1 MKKIVSYFMVIYLG
15 AASCLQA
22 NDYGKKKEVMNTE
35 KNTTSVF
42 KKILP
47 NGLVILVRPLD
58 NVPKVSTQL
67 WYHVGSKDEMS
78 GEKGKAHL
86 IEHMIFKGTQK
97 LSETDLSALTQK
109 LSGYTNAFTSYD
121 YTGYVFDFPSH
132 HWKEALTLYADCMRN
147 CRFDEQMLNSEL
159 KAVIQE
165 LKLMKDNYFKILWQ
179 SMLSAIFVDH
189 PYHYPVIGFKQDLWN
204 LNRDDLFAF
213 YQKHYVPNN
222 ATLVVVGDVKPEEV
236 FAEAEKT
243 LGQIPKDQSYTR
255 KEFYHGKDLI
265 AQSVV
270 VHRDVQQPYGLFAF
284 VLPGAKDKKKMEME
298 VLSAVLGEG
307 KSSRLCKKL
316 VDDLELV
323 TEFST
328 FVLSLEDA
336 SVFLMYFCAKDE
348 KSIEEIRTL
357 VAAEIEDIIKNGIP
371 KKELL
376 RAIKQVKVGILS
388 ALESNSSQA
397 QMIAESYV
405 LAGDENLPFKMLA
418 DSSTD
423 LEKNI
428 QMLLRDYFSPATMH
442 SGKLLSLTDQGKNHW
457 KKLQE
462 LSDKEDARILD
473 GRVRDISVEGTVYT
487 DTISVKEPKKFHF
500 HKSGKFALG
509 NGIRIF
515 THNNKN
521 IPKIELILTMHAKSH
536 FDSEEKP
543 GLYQFMCEMLTE
555 GTKKYPG
562 LTFIKEIE
570 EHAMGIS
577 VSPGVISLS
586 LLKED
591 LPKGLELL
599 HELLTEATFEE
610 KAIEKIRASLL
621 SQLKMFWDQP
631 KAYAPFLMKQ
641 RLFAGHPY
649 SKNTIGTE
657 ESLQSITKKDLE
669 SFYKTHMS
677 AYKARL
683 AIVGDLEEYDLKD
696 LLEKELGVIKNK
708 ELPDQQFPAL
718 KTVSRELFT
727 HAANRDQVVLM
738 FAGISIPRTNP
749 DYDKLL
755 LFDQVLSG
763 SMDSHLF
770 KLRERTGLFYT
781 ITASL
786 IGESDE
792 QPGTVYVSTIVSLD
806 RLEEAKK
813 SIQETL
819 ETVIDKITEEE
830 FETAKKAVLNA
841 QVNWFTSNARM
852 ASAFLFV
859 DRYKLTDN
867 YFDLRPDVINAITL
881 DQMKVAVKKVLV
893 PEKMLTLQV
902 GRF

>member
-1 MKKIVSYFMVIYLG
+1 MKKYVAYFMMACFWANNCLG
-15 AASCLQA
+15 LTIDE
-22 NDYGKKKEVMNTE
+22 NKKDSMNKENVP
-35 KNTTSVF
+35 VF
-42 KKILP
+42 KKVLS
-47 NGLVILVRPLD
+47 NGLVVLVRPVK
-58 NVPKVSTQL
+58 NVPQVSTQL

-86 IEHMIFKGTQK
+86 IEHMIFKGTKK

-204 LNRDDLFAF
+204 LKRDDLFAF

-222 ATLVVVGDVKPEEV
+222 ATLVVVGDVDTNEV

-243 LGQIPKDQSYTR
+243 LGRIQSDPTYQR
-255 KEFYHGKDLI
+255 REFYHGKDLV

-270 VHRDVQQPYGLFAF
+270 VYRDVQQPYGLFAF
-284 VLPGAKDKKKMEME
+284 VLPGAKHQQKMEME
-298 VLSAVLGEG
+298 VLSGILGEG
-307 KSSRLCKKL
+307 KSSRLSKKL
-316 VDDLELV
+316 IDDLELV

-348 KSIEEIRTL
+348 KSIEEIRNVIL
-357 VAAEIEDIIKNGIP
+357 AEIDDIINKGITE
-371 KKELL
+371 KELL
-376 RAIKQVKVGILS
+376 RAVKQVKVGILS
-388 ALESNSSQA
+388 SLEKNSNQA

-405 LAGDENLPFKMLA
+405 LAGDENLPFKMLTA
-418 DSSTD
+418 SP
-423 LEKNI
+423 EKLGENI
-428 QMLLRDYFSPATMH
+428 RELVREYFSPATMH
-442 SGKLLSLTDQGKNHW
+442 SGKLLSLSEEGKAQW

-473 GRVRDISVEGTVYT
+473 GRVRDIPVEETFYADTVA
-487 DTISVKEPKKFHF
+487 VKDPKKFNF
-500 HKSGKFALG
+500 HASEKFALS
-509 NGIRIF
+509 NGIRVF
-515 THNNKN
+515 SHNNKN
-521 IPKIELILTMHAKSH
+521 IPKIELVLTLYAKSY
-536 FDSEEKP
+536 FDSDEKP
-543 GLYQFMCEMLTE
+543 GLYQFVCEMLTE
-555 GTKKYPG
+555 GTRKYPG
-562 LTFIKEIE
+562 HAFIKELE
-570 EHAMGIS
+570 EHAMGIV

-599 HELLTEATFEE
+599 RELLMEATFEE
-610 KAIEKIRASLL
+610 KAIEKVRASLL
-621 SQLKMFWDQP
+621 AQLKMFWDQP
-631 KAYAPFLMKQ
+631 KTYAPFLMKQ

-649 SKNTIGTE
+649 SKNIIGTE
-657 ESLQSITKKDLE
+657 ESLESVTRKDLE
-669 SFYKTHMS
+669 AFYKTHIS

-683 AIVGDLEEYDLKD
+683 AIVGDLEGYDIKQ
-696 LLEKELGVIKNK
+696 LLEKELGGWKNK
-708 ELPDQQFPAL
+708 EIPAQHFPEL
-718 KTVSRELFT
+718 KPVVREEVT
-727 HAANRDQVVLM
+727 HVANRDQVVLM
-738 FAGISIPRTNP
+738 LAGISIPRTHP

-770 KLRERTGLFYT
+770 KLRERTGLFYA
-781 ITASL
+781 INASL
-786 IGESDE
+786 IGSADE

-830 FETAKKAVLNA
+830 FETAKKAVLNS
-841 QVNWFTSNARM
+841 QVDWFVSNARM
-852 ASAFLFV
+852 ANAFLFV
-859 DRYKLTDN
+859 DRYNLTDN
-867 YFDLRPDVINAITL
+867 YFDLRPDVINGITL
-881 DQMKVAVKKVLV
+881 EQMKEAVRKVLV

-902 GRF
+902 GRL

>member
-1 MKKIVSYFMVIYLG
+1 MKKYGTYFMMACLWIP
-15 AASCLQA
+15 SCSGFIIQE
-22 NDYGKKKEVMNTE
+22 KKKDVMNRE
-35 KNTTSVF
+35 NVPVF
-42 KKILP
+42 KKTLS
-47 NGLVILVRPLD
+47 NGLVVLVRPVN

-86 IEHMIFKGTQK
+86 IEHMIFKGTK
-97 LSETDLSALTQK
+97 KFSETDVSALTQK

-204 LNRDDLFAF
+204 LKRDDLFAF

-222 ATLVVVGDVKPEEV
+222 ATLVVVGDVTPEEV

-243 LGQIPKDQSYTR
+243 LGGLQKDPMYQR
-255 KEFYHGKDLI
+255 REFYHGKDLV

-284 VLPGAKDKKKMEME
+284 VLPGAKHQQKMEME
-298 VLSAVLGEG
+298 VLSGILGEG
-307 KSSRLCKKL
+307 KSSRLSKKL

-348 KSIEEIRTL
+348 KSIEEIRNIIL
-357 VAAEIEDIIKNGIP
+357 AEIDDIVKNGVTE
-371 KKELL
+371 KELL
-376 RAIKQVKVGILS
+376 RAVKQVKVGILS
-388 ALESNSSQA
+388 SLESNSSQA

-405 LAGDENLPFKMLA
+405 LAGDENLPFKMLTHSPA
-418 DSSTD
+418 Q
-423 LEKNI
+423 LGKNI
-428 QMLLRDYFSPATMH
+428 QELLKEYFSPATMH
-442 SGKLLSLTDQGKNHW
+442 SGKLLSLNEEGKVQW

-473 GRVRDISVEGTVYT
+473 GRVRDIPIEETFYADTVA
-487 DTISVKEPKKFHF
+487 VKDPKKFNF
-500 HKSGKFALG
+500 HKSEKFALS
-509 NGIRIF
+509 NGLRVF
-515 THNNKN
+515 SHNNKN
-521 IPKIELILTMHAKSH
+521 IPKIELILTLHAKNY
-536 FDSEEKP
+536 FDSDEKP
-543 GLYQFMCEMLTE
+543 GLYQFVCEMLTE

-562 LTFIKEIE
+562 HTFIKELE
-570 EHAMGIS
+570 EHAMGIV

-586 LLKED
+586 FLKED
-591 LPKGLELL
+591 LPKALELL
-599 HELLTEATFEE
+599 RELLINATFEE
-610 KAIEKIRASLL
+610 KAIEKVRASLL
-621 SQLKMFWDQP
+621 TQLKMFWDQP
-631 KAYAPFLMKQ
+631 KTYAPFLMKQ

-649 SKNTIGTE
+649 GKNIIGTE
-657 ESLQSITKKDLE
+657 ESLASITREDLE
-669 SFYKTHMS
+669 TFYKTYIS

-683 AIVGDLEEYDLKD
+683 AIVGDLEGYNLKQ
-696 LLEKELGVIKNK
+696 LLEKELGELKNK
-708 ELPDQQFPAL
+708 ELPVQHFPEL
-718 KTVSRELFT
+718 KPVVGQEVSQV
-727 HAANRDQVVLM
+727 ANRDQVVLM
-738 FAGISIPRTNP
+738 FAGISIPRTHP

-755 LFDQVLSG
+755 LFDQILSG

-781 ITASL
+781 INASL
-786 IGESDE
+786 IGEADE

-806 RLEEAKK
+806 RLDEAKK

-819 ETVIDKITEEE
+819 KTVIDKITPEE

-859 DRYKLTDN
+859 DRYNLTDN
-867 YFDLRPDVINAITL
+867 YFDLRPDAINAITL
-881 DQMKVAVKKVLV
+881 EQMKEAVKKVLV
-893 PEKMLTLQV
+893 PEKMITLQV
-902 GRF
+902 GRFN